1 MQAVQRSVRAR
12 KFRENSHTNAPW
24 GAELHNN
31 GACGKA
37 VQGVCTT
44 VSPFAHFSLAPVG
57 PIGDNPA
64 LSDGSKFEGSAI
76 P

>member
-1 MQAVQRSVRAR
+1 MEPVQRSVRAR
-12 KFRENSHTNAPW
+12 KFRENSHTNAPC
-24 GAELHNN
+24 APELHNN

-44 VSPFAHFSLAPVG
+44 VTPFAHFSLAPVG

-64 LSDGSKFEGSAI
+64 LSDGSKFEGPAI

>member
-1 MQAVQRSVRAR
+1 MEPVQRSVRAR
-12 KFRENSHTNAPW
+12 KFRGNSRTNAPW
-24 GAELHNN
+24 QTELHNN

-64 LSDGSKFEGSAI
+64 LSDGSKFEGPAI

>member
-1 MQAVQRSVRAR
+1 MVLVEKLCR
-12 KFRENSHTNAPW
+12 
-24 GAELHNN
+24 
-31 GACGKA
+31 
-37 VQGVCTT
+37 GVCTT

-64 LSDGSKFEGSAI
+64 LSDGSKFEGPAI